1 MAAHS
6 PLVNTIFNVGSFCFD
21 VKFYSYNMECMM
33 QLGLSTNFTASF
45 LLQLILIT
53 AVEEVEDLIEVAGE
67 EEEEEEEEG
76 GEEEV
81 GEEEEEEEVGLEEGA
96 EEGISVE
103 EVILVVEEE
112 EDVVALTGTGMW

>member
-1 MAAHS
+1 
-6 PLVNTIFNVGSFCFD
+6 
-21 VKFYSYNMECMM
+21 M
-33 QLGLSTNFTASF
+33 QLSLSTNFTASF

-76 GEEEV
+76 EEEEV
-81 GEEEEEEEVGLEEGA
+81 GEEEEEEVGLEEGV

-112 EDVVALTGTGMW
+112 EGVVALTGTGMW